1 MNRPI
6 IIGLTGPTGAGKST
20 AAKAFAALGAGVIDC
35 DRLGRELLDMEPC
48 RKALCEAYGTEI
60 LDDTGRIS
68 RPKLAAQ
75 AFAHAGDSERLNRIT
90 HPLIIEEVL
99 RRAKAYGESGAKAVI
114 VDAALLFESGAS
126 SLCDKTIAVTAAA
139 DVRLHRI
146 MQRDGITKEQAEAR
160 MSAQKPAE
168 FYGERSDF
176 CLDGGGQPECLYQQ
190 AEKLFCLLM
199 EE

>member
-1 MNRPI
+1 MHRPI

-35 DRLGRELLDMEPC
+35 DRLGRELLYMEPC

-168 FYGERSDF
+168 FYEERSDF